1 MLLLDL
7 LDLFLEPELL
17 ALGLDVEQLNHLAVL
32 ELKEDL
38 GLVYLVL
45 FELRYGL
52 GKSEGLKHGFD
63 VDGRVVLLL
72 FLFFLL
78 PVLILVL
85 HEALSDKLILCH
97 LVLDLTLDDC
107 KVSIL
112 VEDIQKLEAC
122 DLLISHE
129 LQDLLHLLVGID
141 R

>member
-1 MLLLDL
+1 M
-7 LDLFLEPELL
+7 
-17 ALGLDVEQLNHLAVL
+17 
-32 ELKEDL
+32 
-38 GLVYLVL
+38 YLVL

-52 GKSEGLKHGFD
+52 GKSKGLKHGFD

-78 PVLILVL
+78 PVLIILVL
-85 HEALSDKLILCH
+85 HEALGDKLILCH

-122 DLLISHE
+122 DLLVSHE